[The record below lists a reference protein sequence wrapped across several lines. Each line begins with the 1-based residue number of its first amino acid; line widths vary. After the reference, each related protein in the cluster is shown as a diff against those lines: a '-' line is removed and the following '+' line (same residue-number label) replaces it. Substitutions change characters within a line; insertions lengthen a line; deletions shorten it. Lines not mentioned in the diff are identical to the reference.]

1 MKSQTAF
8 FIALLWLTSCAPVY
22 VPNTINAPQLTDQG
36 ELSGTVTTG
45 VSGLD
50 VQLSYAVSDNF
61 GVMVNTSFDF
71 GDTSETNY
79 HEHAFGEVGFGYL
92 TKFGELGTMNIF
104 GGYGLGSSAASDEYT
119 FITDQLKHARGLY
132 HRMFVQSDV
141 GIKSNVFE
149 GGIGFRTA
157 YVSFYQVRG
166 EADDYSLSEDNL
178 FLEPI
183 VYLRVGAPNVK
194 VHSQLGFSASLFS
207 DYAFDY
213 VPFIFNIGLTF
224 RLNTMGLQE

>member
-1 MKSQTAF
+1 MKTQILI
-8 FIALLWLTSCAPVY
+8 FIVLVTFASCAPVY

-50 VQLSYAVSDNF
+50 AQLAYAVSENF
-61 GVMVNTSFDF
+61 GLMVNTSFDF

-79 HEHAFGEVGFGYL
+79 HEHAFGEVGLGYL
-92 TKFGELGTMNIF
+92 TKFGEYGTLNVF

-119 FITDQLKHARGLY
+119 FITDQLKHARGMY
-132 HRMFVQSDV
+132 HRMFLQSDV
-141 GIKSNVFE
+141 GLKTKVFE

-157 YVSFYQVRG
+157 YVNFYQVLG
-166 EADDYSLSEDNL
+166 EGDEYSLSEDNL
-178 FLEPI
+178 FLEPM

-194 VHSQLGFSASLFS
+194 LHSQLGFSASLFS

-213 VPFIFNIGLTF
+213 IPFIFNIGLTF
-224 RLNTMGLQE
+224 RFNTMRLQE